1 MKHLDKQTPA
11 RLARICGMF
20 GSNHT
25 GERASAAAMTDSM
38 VRQLGMTWP
47 DVISSS
53 TTTSSSS
60 STWSTASSRAR
71 PYPQNDCSDLSPEEL
86 VHIALLAEDE
96 GLLNAWERT
105 FVFNICG
112 RRRLTE
118 KQLDKLRSIVA
129 KILRTRRAA

>member
-1 MKHLDKQTPA
+1 MRHLDKQTAA

-20 GSNHT
+20 GSNHA
-25 GERASAAAMTDSM
+25 GERASAAAMADSM

-71 PYPQNDCSDLSPEEL
+71 PCPQSDCSDLSIKEL
-86 VHIALLAEDE
+86 FHHALLAEDE
-96 GLLNAWERT
+96 GLLNDWERN
-105 FVFNICG
+105 FLPNC
-112 RRRLTE
+112 
-118 KQLDKLRSIVA
+118 
-129 KILRTRRAA
+129 